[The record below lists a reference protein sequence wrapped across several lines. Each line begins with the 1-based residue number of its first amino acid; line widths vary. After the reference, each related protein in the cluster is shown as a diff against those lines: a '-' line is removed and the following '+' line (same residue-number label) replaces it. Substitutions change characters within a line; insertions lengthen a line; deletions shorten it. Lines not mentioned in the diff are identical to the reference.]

1 MKRKALVIN
10 DEEDDFRRGY
20 NAKKSDAK
28 NAGFWDSTVDDGPV
42 VVEDVIPVTRIAKGS
57 WDEITV
63 EDSSISKVTIHSRIN
78 DDSPPRRPTTNSI
91 KRDDDSPPRRPTT
104 NSIKRDDE
112 SPPRRPTANTNSVK
126 RDDDSPPRRP
136 TTNSVKRDDDSPP
149 RRPTANTNIIKRDD
163 ESPPR
168 RPTTNTNDS
177 TTKHDEEM
185 NKPIKNETIP
195 QLEENA
201 VYNLPRPKVQQ
212 PTAAAHVAGLQSS
225 SDFAKREKELQ
236 EIKKNELKAIDP
248 SLSGQFADT
257 VYRDKRGRKL
267 DMLNEFM
274 RQEAIR
280 EGKEVK
286 LKEATLEWG
295 KATVQKQEQIEKI
308 KEYEEVINE
317 TFARSVDNPR
327 LEKMRKETLREGDPM
342 AAYLNSSNSIEE
354 PVEEVQVRRSSG
366 KPAYKGPTPRP
377 NRFGIAPG
385 YRWDGIERGINYE
398 AKILK
403 KFNDNTANKERE
415 YLHSVS
421 DL

>member
-91 KRDDDSPPRRPTT
+91 KRDDESPPRRPTT

-112 SPPRRPTANTNSVK
+112 SPPRRPIANTNSVK

-149 RRPTANTNIIKRDD
+149 RRPTANTKIIKRDD
-163 ESPPR
+163 DSPPR

-212 PTAAAHVAGLQSS
+212 PTAAAHLAG
-225 SDFAKREKELQ
+225 
-236 EIKKNELKAIDP
+236 
-248 SLSGQFADT
+248 
-257 VYRDKRGRKL
+257 
-267 DMLNEFM
+267 
-274 RQEAIR
+274 
-280 EGKEVK
+280 
-286 LKEATLEWG
+286 
-295 KATVQKQEQIEKI
+295 
-308 KEYEEVINE
+308 
-317 TFARSVDNPR
+317 
-327 LEKMRKETLREGDPM
+327 
-342 AAYLNSSNSIEE
+342 
-354 PVEEVQVRRSSG
+354 
-366 KPAYKGPTPRP
+366 
-377 NRFGIAPG
+377 
-385 YRWDGIERGINYE
+385 
-398 AKILK
+398 
-403 KFNDNTANKERE
+403 
-415 YLHSVS
+415 
-421 DL
+421 